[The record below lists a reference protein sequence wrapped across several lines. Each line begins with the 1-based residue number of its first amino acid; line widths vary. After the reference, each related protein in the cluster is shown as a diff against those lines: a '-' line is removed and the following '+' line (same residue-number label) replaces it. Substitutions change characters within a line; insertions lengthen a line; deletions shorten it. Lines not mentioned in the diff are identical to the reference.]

1 MRGKKHHQSVRLD
14 EDLLEELRSLLPA
27 LKGLS
32 NSAILDFSLREAIE
46 SLKSKMTG
54 TASPLI
60 ESDPEDI
67 DIGL

>member
-1 MRGKKHHQSVRLD
+1 MPGKKHQSVRLD

-46 SLKSKMTG
+46 SLKSKMAG

-60 ESDPEDI
+60 ESGTEDI